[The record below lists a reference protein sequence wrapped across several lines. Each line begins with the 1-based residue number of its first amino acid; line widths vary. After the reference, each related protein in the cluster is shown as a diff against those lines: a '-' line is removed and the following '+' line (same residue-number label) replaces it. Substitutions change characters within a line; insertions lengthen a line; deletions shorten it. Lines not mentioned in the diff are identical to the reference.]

1 MQDTP
6 SDKGQKKGQA
16 EGAYSTP
23 ASKPPPS
30 AAAGKLPAA
39 KPALSAVS
47 ASPTGDSD
55 EAMPVGASSGRR
67 ISRRAPTGADPSL
80 LQRHSCVTHTAPAHT
95 AGASSSHQTT
105 CQDQHRPCYGASP
118 SPCTSLNM
126 RPDKHPPR

>member
-16 EGAYSTP
+16 DGAYSTP

-30 AAAGKLPAA
+30 AAAGKLPAT
-39 KPALSAVS
+39 KPALFAVS
-47 ASPTGDSD
+47 SSPTGDSD
-55 EAMPVGASSGRR
+55 E
-67 ISRRAPTGADPSL
+67 ADPSL
-80 LQRHSCVTHTAPAHT
+80 LQRHSRMTHTAPAHT

-118 SPCTSLNM
+118 SPCTLLIM